1 MYLTIS
7 IHAPARGATATCIIP
22 YGAKDISI
30 HAPARGATGK
40 TLCYLIYQIFQS
52 TLPREERPI
61 SPRMFPNAFYFNPRS
76 RERSDCNFVN
86 LEIKLF
92 ISIHAPAR
100 GATRF
105 CSSCCCATDYFNPRS
120 RERSDFYLFFNVCH
134 SPDFN
139 PRSRERSDTAWLSN
153 PLCIAI
159 SIHAPAR
166 GATHASISLSSCGDY
181 FNPRSRERSDISYPF
196 KKYLIFHFN
205 PRSRERSDGI
215 SLNIFALPL
224 NISIHAPARGATIS
238 KI

>member
-1 MYLTIS
+1 MCIGSYADISIHTPARGATSFTTALSMYLTIS

-76 RERSDCNFVN
+76 RERSDVVGDQKHGTN
-86 LEIKLF
+86 I

-100 GATRF
+100 GATLSK
-105 CSSCCCATDYFNPRS
+105 CDNIHS
-120 RERSDFYLFFNVCH
+120 RY
-134 SPDFN
+134 
-139 PRSRERSDTAWLSN
+139 
-153 PLCIAI
+153 I

-166 GATHASISLSSCGDY
+166 GATL
-181 FNPRSRERSDISYPF
+181 
-196 KKYLIFHFN
+196 
-205 PRSRERSDGI
+205 
-215 SLNIFALPL
+215 
-224 NISIHAPARGATIS
+224 
-238 KI
+238 